1 MLIVAGLLLTSLG
14 AKDES
19 SDETGSRRADAVM
32 SLEEAAADAAA
43 TASGGKAAGLYHR
56 QFQQRNRLPSTATA
70 TSRRP
75 FAAADIDGILLQEER
90 ERGER
95 DAAGALG
102 QLQAPLL
109 PGASS
114 VSFSSSSSQQQPRGS
129 MRRQQQ
135 EEQQQQWPSISGDL

>member
-1 MLIVAGLLLTSLG
+1 VLIVAGLLLTSLG

-19 SDETGSRRADAVM
+19 PDETGSRRGDAVM
-32 SLEEAAADAAA
+32 SLEEAAADDAAA

-56 QFQQRNRLPSTATA
+56 QFQQRNRLPSS
-70 TSRRP
+70 SRRP
-75 FAAADIDGILLQEER
+75 FAAADNILLHEERERER

-109 PGASS
+109 PSA
-114 VSFSSSSSQQQPRGS
+114 SFSSSSAQQQPPIGS

-135 EEQQQQWPSISGDL
+135 EQQQQQWPSISGDL